1 MTKKLVYVDFETGD
15 LTPEDGEIITIQWQE
30 VDANTG
36 EPMGDLVIK
45 KRWKYGSDKDFIHGA
60 VSESKV
66 EDDYGQVVNFLIN
79 KFPPKLGFNLFFEQ
93 NFLEKKF
100 VQHDMPKFWTA
111 QITGYDTMSVDLKH
125 VAILVNGGNF
135 KGSGLD
141 NVSEKK
147 TSGLD
152 IPVYFREER
161 YNEIVEYVEDE
172 TRAALKFYRDL
183 LNHMKSFPQNK

>member
-60 VSESKV
+60 VNESKV
-66 EDDYGQVVNFLIN
+66 EDDYGRVVNFLIN

-93 NFLEKKF
+93 NF
-100 VQHDMPKFWTA
+100 
-111 QITGYDTMSVDLKH
+111 
-125 VAILVNGGNF
+125 
-135 KGSGLD
+135 
-141 NVSEKK
+141 
-147 TSGLD
+147 
-152 IPVYFREER
+152 
-161 YNEIVEYVEDE
+161 
-172 TRAALKFYRDL
+172 
-183 LNHMKSFPQNK
+183 